1 MGGTPTG
8 SEDALLGKFL
18 HDAFRDDISIDLHNL
33 VLVVLVVQ
41 EIVIFIIVTFV
52 LYLFF
57 FWFGI
62 DFGLKKHTFAA
73 WKQFNQ
79 S

>member
-33 VLVVLVVQ
+33 VVVVLVVQ
-41 EIVIFIIVTFV
+41 EIAIFLSFSSFLT
-52 LYLFF
+52 YFF
-57 FWFGI
+57 I
-62 DFGLKKHTFAA
+62 LE
-73 WKQFNQ
+73 
-79 S
+79 